1 MARRR
6 GEVLLASVGLA
17 AAMALSCAG
26 GGGVSHVELG
36 FRATAQEIDFG
47 KALVG
52 EEVRRSIALVSTGRA
67 AITVQVET
75 ADPFR
80 ASGAITVPAG
90 ATVPLEVAFVA
101 SDGASDG
108 TLILSAAGLSSKVA
122 LRGRGVRP
130 LGCNPSAP
138 CRVAR
143 FDLQSE
149 SCVESVAENG
159 AGCTPESRCL
169 ENGQCFDGACV
180 GEQRRCDDGNLC
192 TSDSCSPEVGCVHV
206 DISSGCPQP
215 AKPCEVA
222 TCAPSTGCGTRPMA
236 DLAVCGSVDCVTAH
250 LCLAGACRGLPTP
263 EGFLCAPAT
272 PCQGEGHCGA
282 GQCVRPDAG
291 TLRPDWGVAL
301 GTAPAAVSPEP
312 GRMSTLSGN
321 VYFALCGL
329 ASQDGGCGLVSY
341 TRNGFLRFERP
352 LSPGDVMHGVSP
364 SGVLLSGGGAL
375 AARATANGDV
385 LWSLPL
391 DGGEVGP
398 GGVAIGSNGE
408 IAAAVSWADAGGG
421 PVGALASGVPASVL
435 ARISCDGGWISAAP
449 MDAGAGA
456 VVALDPSDLAVVH
469 GREGAV
475 AFAAPSDG
483 GFGWASFEAG
493 TAGPLLSLGGSGQF
507 ALVGGRV
514 AIPSDGGVP
523 LELLAADG
531 GEAPAGI
538 DVLSHA
544 GVAYAFFR
552 ACLPPAPA
560 SCSPDGRGLGV
571 RAVELASGTRLWEAT
586 VLPPFAP
593 GSVVEAALT
602 GGPLAGGVLTLTEAD
617 LDGGVR
623 ADVQLFLKGQRAM
636 LCPLDGNPRLHGA
649 VFDQTAL
656 FVLLE
661 RDGQWRIEA
670 FDLAGI
676 PLETGGWWRP
686 SGGSGTRRER
696 PE

>member
-1 MARRR
+1 
-6 GEVLLASVGLA
+6 
-17 AAMALSCAG
+17 MALSCAG

-36 FRATAQEIDFG
+36 FRVTAQEIDFG

-149 SCVESVAENG
+149 SCV
-159 AGCTPESRCL
+159 
-169 ENGQCFDGACV
+169 D
-180 GEQRRCDDGNLC
+180 
-192 TSDSCSPEVGCVHV
+192 V

-272 PCQGEGHCGA
+272 PCQGEGHCAA

-312 GRMSTLSGN
+312 GRISSLSGN
-321 VYFALCGL
+321 VYFAFCGL

-364 SGVLLSGGGAL
+364 SGVLLSEGGAL
-375 AARATANGDV
+375 VARATANGDV
-385 LWSLPL
+385 RWSLPL

-435 ARISCDGGWISAAP
+435 ARISCDGGGISAAP
-449 MDAGAGA
+449 GDAGAGA
-456 VVALDPSDLAVVH
+456 
-469 GREGAV
+469 
-475 AFAAPSDG
+475 G
-483 GFGWASFEAG
+483 G
-493 TAGPLLSLGGSGQF
+493 GG
-507 ALVGGRV
+507 
-514 AIPSDGGVP
+514 
-523 LELLAADG
+523 
-531 GEAPAGI
+531 
-538 DVLSHA
+538 
-544 GVAYAFFR
+544 
-552 ACLPPAPA
+552 
-560 SCSPDGRGLGV
+560 GL
-571 RAVELASGTRLWEAT
+571 
-586 VLPPFAP
+586 
-593 GSVVEAALT
+593 
-602 GGPLAGGVLTLTEAD
+602 
-617 LDGGVR
+617 
-623 ADVQLFLKGQRAM
+623 
-636 LCPLDGNPRLHGA
+636 
-649 VFDQTAL
+649 
-656 FVLLE
+656 
-661 RDGQWRIEA
+661 
-670 FDLAGI
+670 
-676 PLETGGWWRP
+676 
-686 SGGSGTRRER
+686 
-696 PE
+696 